1 MSSCRV
7 IIVDEAEEDLAQLVG
22 YIAHRDSLDHANLVL
37 ERLLKVW
44 ESLEPNPERG
54 HFLPELLP
62 LGTKEFREIHFKPYR
77 IIYKVI
83 QRDVL
88 VQLIVDGRRGLQSLL
103 ELRLLR

>member
-1 MSSCRV
+1 M

-22 YIAHRDSLDHANLVL
+22 HIAHRDSLDRANLVF
-37 ERLLKVW
+37 ERLLKVC
-44 ESLEPNPERG
+44 ESLEQNPERG

-62 LGTKEFREIHFKPYR
+62 LGMKEFREIHFKPYR
-77 IIYKVI
+77 IIYEVI